1 MTSLNPF
8 ISTGPGSEMPEYLR
22 GFQDYFL
29 TEENLRA
36 NKERNQNNTEISPE
50 TKKELDTLPELPT
63 KPEPIEFGK
72 DDFVLSEEIDP
83 DIPKFK
89 NKPSFDG
96 YKGPTGF
103 KIWLDRATSEDY
115 GDGPLPPWHQM
126 NTNQQR
132 RYIYGLLNEAGLS
145 DDDIYKAA
153 QTAGITNVNSVSD
166 ANALIEAFNNNFYQ
180 DMKPGTNFY
189 SGREIFDQYKEQGGK
204 GKFKN
209 VLADLGL
216 DADNLNFDSRKE
228 AKGFRNDLLEWAKG
242 KGFFKSDG
250 KGLGKFNK
258 KLDNLF
264 GGKFTYSNYEEAL
277 ESMSPKKVNQYINE
291 YSDLGGTVG
300 SKVLDA
306 VNPTYFNDNYGGMLL
321 SKNKDKEWATK
332 VVDRDKDGIDDRS
345 QPGPGVPSFSG
356 AFGERDLK
364 NVKPYL
370 RDKGFSKEQFLK
382 KLQEAG
388 VDFKDPILDKFDF
401 LQDNNK
407 KKDQPEP
414 SSNDNDQILKKI
426 VAPSL
431 NSFGVKNFD
440 SPNDA
445 QVIFD
450 WYKKQG
456 GKGKK
461 KKLISKA
468 GIGSFNSESD
478 AQDFLKYLTQKLNK
492 KQGF

>member
-83 DIPKFK
+83 DIPKFR
-89 NKPSFDG
+89 NKPRFDG
-96 YKGPTGF
+96 YKGTGGF
-103 KIWLDRATSEDY
+103 ETWLSKVTNEEELAEGKHKGKRA
-115 GDGPLPPWHQM
+115 
-126 NTNQQR
+126 
-132 RYIYGLLNEAGLS
+132 IYEMLLDAGLS
-145 DDDIYKAA
+145 HDDMYRAA
-153 QTAGITNVNSVSD
+153 QTAGIKNVNSIND
-166 ANALIEAFNNNFYQ
+166 AKALIEAFNNNFYEN
-180 DMKPGTNFY
+180 MKPETNFY
-189 SGREIFDQYKEQGGK
+189 SGRELFDQYKDLGGK

-209 VLADLGL
+209 ILMDLGL

-228 AKGFRNDLLEWAKG
+228 AKGFRNDLLEWASE
-242 KGFFKSDG
+242 KGFFKSNG
-250 KGLGKFNK
+250 EGLGKFNK
-258 KLDNLF
+258 KLDKLF
-264 GGKFTYSNYEEAL
+264 DGKFTYSNYEEAL
-277 ESMSPKKVNQYINE
+277 ENINPKKLNKYINE
-291 YSDLGGTVG
+291 YADLGGTVG

-306 VNPTYFNDNYGGMLL
+306 VNPTYFNDEYGGMLL
-321 SKNKDKEWATK
+321 SKNKDKNWTTE

-356 AFGERDLK
+356 AFGERDLER
-364 NVKPYL
+364 VKPYL
-370 RDKGFSKEQFLK
+370 KDKGFDKEQFLT
-382 KLQEAG
+382 KLQEGG
-388 VDFKDPILDKFDF
+388 VAFKDPILDKFDF

-414 SSNDNDQILKKI
+414 SSNNNDQILKKI
-426 VAPSL
+426 KAPGL
-431 NSFGVKNFD
+431 DSFGIKNFD
-440 SPNDA
+440 SASDA

-450 WYKKQG
+450 WYKNQG
-456 GKGKK
+456 GKGKSRN
-461 KKLISKA
+461 LISEA
-468 GIGSFNSESD
+468 GIGDFNSKND
-478 AQDFLKYLTQKLNK
+478 AQTFLNYLTQKLNK